1 MTKVITIPYKPRTW
15 ATKFHDSPARFKVLV
30 MHRRAGKTVAAVNH
44 LIRAALLAPKTKY
57 AYIAPTYKQA
67 KNIAW
72 DNVKEYARVVPGVL
86 FNESEL
92 RCDFPNGS
100 RITLYGAD
108 NPDSLRGI
116 TLWGVIFDEYSQ
128 QPSNIWTEII
138 SPTLSSTQGWAI
150 WIGTPKGKNA
160 FYRLYEDHI
169 DSPDWYAVLLKASE
183 SGILPEEELAIQRAN
198 MSEDEY
204 LQEYE
209 CSWEASIKGAYYA
222 REMLRARNDG
232 RITSVIH
239 DPSLPVHTWWDLGV
253 GDETTI
259 VFMQNAGNEWR
270 AIDCYSTNGQGF
282 AHYAK
287 VLREKDYVY
296 GKHFAPHDI
305 SVRMLG
311 ETAMT
316 RLQIAKNLGIK
327 FETRVDYDKEVSIV
341 PMLTVDDGINALR
354 MRFSQIWFDAVK
366 CADLV
371 DALTH
376 YRKKWNEN
384 NGIFEER
391 PLHDWSSHYADA
403 MRYFAVTPME
413 FTREDIATAQAHQYA
428 INMEAKRNLSLNA
441 R

>member
-1 MTKVITIPYKPRTW
+1 MTKTITIPYTPREW
-15 ATKFHDSPARFKVLV
+15 AKDFHNSKARFKVLV

-44 LIRAALLAPKTKY
+44 LIREALLNNDTKY

-72 DNVKEYARVVPGVL
+72 DNVKEYARVVPGVK

-92 RCDFPNGS
+92 RADFPNGS
-100 RITLYGAD
+100 RITLFGAD

-160 FYRLYEDHI
+160 FYRLYEDNLNT
-169 DSPDWYAVLLKASE
+169 PDWYAVLLKASE
-183 SGILPEEELAIQRAN
+183 SGILPESELAIQRAN

-222 REMLRARNDG
+222 REMQKARNEN
-232 RITSVIH
+232 RITTVLH
-239 DPSLPVHTWWDLGV
+239 EPMLPVHTWWDLGV

-259 VFMQNAGNEWR
+259 IFMQNTGNQWR
-270 AIDCYSTNGQGF
+270 VIDCYSAHGEGF

-305 SVRMLG
+305 AVRMLG

-316 RLQIAKNLGIK
+316 RLEIARNLGIR
-327 FETRVDYDKEVSIV
+327 FETKVDGDKETTVV
-341 PMLTVDDGINALR
+341 PMLSVDDGINAVR
-354 MRFSQIWFDAVK
+354 MRFNTLWFDKDK
-366 CADLV
+366 CSILI

-376 YRKKWNEN
+376 YRKKWNDAM
-384 NGIFEER
+384 GRFEEK
-391 PLHDWSSHYADA
+391 PLHDWSSHLADS
-403 MRYFAVTPME
+403 MRYWAVTPLE
-413 FTREDIATAQAHQYA
+413 FTREDIALAQERNAVQW
-428 INMEAKRNLSLNA
+428 MEAKRNLSQNA

>member
-1 MTKVITIPYKPRTW
+1 MNQTKKIIIPYKPRKW
-15 ATKFHDSPARFKVLV
+15 ALDFHDSGKRFSVLV

-44 LIRAALLAPKTKY
+44 LIRAALRNADTKY

-72 DNVKEYARVVPGVL
+72 DNVKEYAKVVPGAK

-138 SPTLSSTQGWAI
+138 SPTLSSTQGWAV

-160 FYRLYEDHI
+160 FYKLYEDHLTDEI
-169 DSPDWYAVLLKASE
+169 WYTALLKASE
-183 SGILPEEELAIQRAN
+183 SGILPDSELKIQREN

-209 CSWEASIKGAYYA
+209 CSWTASIKGAYYSKELQA
-222 REMLRARNDG
+222 ARNQG
-232 RITSVIH
+232 RITRVPYDEAI
-239 DPSLPVHTWWDLGV
+239 PVHTWWDLGV
-253 GDETTI
+253 GDSTAI
-259 VFMQNAGNEWR
+259 VFVQNIGKEWR
-270 AIDCYSTNGQGF
+270 FIDYYEATGEGF
-282 AHYAK
+282 RHYAK
-287 VLREKDYVY
+287 VLKEKPYIY

-305 SVRMLG
+305 AVRMLG
-311 ETAMT
+311 ENAQT
-316 RLQIAKNLGIK
+316 RLEIARGVGIR
-327 FETRVDYDKEVSIV
+327 FETTAEGKNETSIV
-341 PMLTVDDGINALR
+341 PKLSIDDGINAVR
-354 MRFSQIWFDAVK
+354 MRLGQVWFDETN
-366 CADLV
+366 CQPLI

-376 YRKKWNEN
+376 YRKKWNDN
-384 NGIFEER
+384 LGDFEDR
-391 PLHDWSSHYADA
+391 PFHDWSSHAADA
-403 MRYFAVTPME
+403 VRYWAVTPQHLTVMDDE
-413 FTREDIATAQAHQYA
+413 REAEYWGDFAPVDY
-428 INMEAKRNLSLNA
+428 
-441 R
+441 

>member
-1 MTKVITIPYKPRTW
+1 MHITIPYTPRKW
-15 ATKFHDSPARFKVLV
+15 ATEFHDSGKRFSVLV

-44 LIRAALLAPKTKY
+44 LIRASLLNPDTKY
-57 AYIAPTYKQA
+57 AYIAPTYKQV

-72 DNVKEYARVVPGVL
+72 DNLKEYARVIPGVK

-100 RITLYGAD
+100 RITLFGAD

-160 FYRLYEDHI
+160 FYRLYEDNI
-169 DSPDWYAVLLKASE
+169 NDPDWYTALLRASE
-183 SGILPEEELAIQRAN
+183 SGVLPESELAIQRKN

-222 REMLRARNDG
+222 REIQKAREEN
-232 RITSVIH
+232 RIAVVPH
-239 DPSLPVHTWWDLGV
+239 EPMVPVHTWWDLGV

-259 VFMQNAGNEWR
+259 IFIQNTGWQWR
-270 AIDCYSTNGQGF
+270 VIDCYTATGEGF
-282 AHYAK
+282 QHYAQI
-287 VLREKDYVY
+287 LKDKGYYY

-305 SVRMLG
+305 AVRMLG

-316 RLQIAKNLGIK
+316 RLEIARKLGIV
-327 FETRVDYDKEVSIV
+327 FETKVVGDKETTVV
-341 PMLTVDDGINALR
+341 PMLSVDDGINALR
-354 MRFSQIWFDAVK
+354 MRFKSLWFDAEK
-366 CADLV
+366 CALLL

-376 YRKKWNEN
+376 YRKKWNDSMGRFDEK
-384 NGIFEER
+384 
-391 PLHDWSSHYADA
+391 PHHDWSSHFADA
-403 MRYFAVTPME
+403 MRYWAVTPLDE
-413 FTREDIATAQAHQYA
+413 IQNDFDD
-428 INMEAKRNLSLNA
+428 SLVQQVSQN
-441 R
+441 RMRDRSFR

>member
-1 MTKVITIPYKPRTW
+1 MTKTITIPYTPREW
-15 ATKFHDSPARFKVLV
+15 AKKFHNSKARFKVLV

-44 LIRAALLAPKTKY
+44 LIRAALLSNNTKY

-72 DNVKEYARVVPGVL
+72 DNVKEYARVVPGVK

-92 RCDFPNGS
+92 RADFPNGS
-100 RITLYGAD
+100 RITLFGAD

-160 FYRLYEDHI
+160 FYRLYEDNL
-169 DSPDWYAVLLKASE
+169 DTPDWYAVLLKASE
-183 SGILPEEELAIQRAN
+183 SSILPESELAIQRAN

-222 REMLRARNDG
+222 REMQKARNEN
-232 RITSVIH
+232 RITTVLH
-239 DPSLPVHTWWDLGV
+239 EPMLPVHTWWDLGV

-259 VFMQNAGNEWR
+259 IFMQNTGNQWR
-270 AIDCYSTNGQGF
+270 VIDCYSAHGEGF

-305 SVRMLG
+305 AVRMLG

-316 RLQIAKNLGIK
+316 RLEIARNLGIR
-327 FETRVDYDKEVSIV
+327 FETKVDGDKETTVV
-341 PMLTVDDGINALR
+341 PMLSVDDGINAVR
-354 MRFSQIWFDAVK
+354 MRFNTLWFDKDK
-366 CADLV
+366 CAPLI

-376 YRKKWNEN
+376 YRKKWNDAM
-384 NGIFEER
+384 GRFEEK
-391 PLHDWSSHYADA
+391 PLHDWSSHLADA
-403 MRYFAVTPME
+403 MRYWAVTPLE
-413 FTREDIATAQAHQYA
+413 FTREDIALAQERNAVQW
-428 INMEAKRNLSLNA
+428 MEAKRNLSQNA

>member
-1 MTKVITIPYKPRTW
+1 MKTITIPYKARSW
-15 ATKFHDSPARFKVLV
+15 AKAFHNSGKRFSVLV

-44 LIRAALLAPKTKY
+44 LIREALKHKDTKY

-72 DNVKEYARVVPGVL
+72 DNVKEYARVVPDVK

-92 RCDFPNGS
+92 RADFPNGS

-138 SPTLSSTQGWAI
+138 SPTLSSTLGWAV

-160 FYRLYEDHI
+160 FYRLYEDHLE
-169 DSPDWYAVLLKASE
+169 DPDWFTSLLKASE
-183 SGILPEEELAIQRAN
+183 SGVLPASELAIQRKN

-222 REMLRARNDG
+222 KEIQKAREDG
-232 RITSVIH
+232 RIMPV
-239 DPSLPVHTWWDLGV
+239 PYEGMLPVHTWWDLGV
-253 GDETTI
+253 GDATTI
-259 VFMQNAGNEWR
+259 LFIQNAGHEWR
-270 AIDCYSTNGQGF
+270 FIDCYSAIGEGF

-287 VLREKDYVY
+287 VLKERGYVY

-305 SVRMLG
+305 AVRMLG
-311 ETAMT
+311 ENAMT
-316 RLQIAKNLGIK
+316 RIEIARNLGIS
-327 FETRVDYDKEVSIV
+327 FETKVEGQKETSVV
-341 PMLTVDDGINALR
+341 PMISIDDGINAVR
-354 MRFSQIWFDAVK
+354 MRFNTFFFDKDK
-366 CADLV
+366 CAQLV

-376 YRKKWNEN
+376 YRKEWNDTM
-384 NGIFEER
+384 GMFKDK
-391 PLHDWSSHYADA
+391 PLHDWSSHFADA
-403 MRYFAVTPME
+403 TRYFAVTPFDLIHE
-413 FTREDIATAQAHQYA
+413 NDEW
-428 INMEAKRNLSLNA
+428 LSYQVSQN
-441 R
+441 RMRDRGFR

>member
-1 MTKVITIPYKPRTW
+1 M
-15 ATKFHDSPARFKVLV
+15 
-30 MHRRAGKTVAAVNH
+30 NH
-44 LIRAALLAPKTKY
+44 LIREALLNNDTKY

-72 DNVKEYARVVPGVL
+72 DNVKEYARVVPGVK

-92 RCDFPNGS
+92 RADFPNGS
-100 RITLYGAD
+100 RITLFGAD

-160 FYRLYEDHI
+160 FYRLYEDNLNT
-169 DSPDWYAVLLKASE
+169 PDWYAVLLKASE
-183 SGILPEEELAIQRAN
+183 SGILPEEELAIQRKN

-222 REMLRARNDG
+222 REMQKARNEG
-232 RITSVIH
+232 RITTVLH
-239 DPSLPVHTWWDLGV
+239 EPMLPVHTWWDLGV

-259 VFMQNAGNEWR
+259 IFMQNTGNQWR
-270 AIDCYSTNGQGF
+270 VIDCYSAHGEGF

-287 VLREKDYVY
+287 ILKERDYVY

-305 SVRMLG
+305 AVRMLG

-316 RLQIAKNLGIK
+316 RLEIARNLGIR
-327 FETRVDYDKEVSIV
+327 FETKVDGDKETTVV
-341 PMLTVDDGINALR
+341 PMLTVDDGINAVR
-354 MRFSQIWFDAVK
+354 MRFNTLWFDKDK
-366 CADLV
+366 CSILI

-376 YRKKWNEN
+376 YRKKWNDAM
-384 NGIFEER
+384 GRFEEK
-391 PLHDWSSHYADA
+391 PLHDWASHLADA
-403 MRYFAVTPME
+403 MRYWAVTPLE
-413 FTREDIATAQAHQYA
+413 FTREDIALAQERNAVQW
-428 INMEAKRNLSLNA
+428 MEAKRNLSQNA

>member
-1 MTKVITIPYKPRTW
+1 MSKLITIPYSPRKW
-15 ATKFHDSPARFKVLV
+15 AVQFHNSSARFKVLV

-44 LIRAALLAPKTKY
+44 LIRAALLSNNTKY

-72 DNVKEYARVVPGVL
+72 DNVKEYARVVPGVK

-92 RCDFPNGS
+92 RADFPNGS
-100 RITLYGAD
+100 RITLFGAD

-160 FYRLYEDHI
+160 FYRLYEDNL
-169 DSPDWYAVLLKASE
+169 DTPDWYAVLLKASE
-183 SGILPEEELAIQRAN
+183 SGILPESELAIQRAN

-222 REMLRARNDG
+222 REMQKARNEN
-232 RITSVIH
+232 RITTVLH
-239 DPSLPVHTWWDLGV
+239 EPMLPVHTWWDLGV

-259 VFMQNAGNEWR
+259 IFMQNTGNQWR
-270 AIDCYSTNGQGF
+270 VIDCYSAHGEGF

-287 VLREKDYVY
+287 ILKERDYVY

-305 SVRMLG
+305 AVRMLG

-316 RLQIAKNLGIK
+316 RLEIARNLGIR
-327 FETRVDYDKEVSIV
+327 FETKIDGDKETTVV
-341 PMLTVDDGINALR
+341 PMLSVDDGINAVR
-354 MRFSQIWFDAVK
+354 MRFNTLWFDKDK
-366 CADLV
+366 CAPLI

-376 YRKKWNEN
+376 YRKKWNDAM
-384 NGIFEER
+384 GRFEEK
-391 PLHDWSSHYADA
+391 PLHDWSSHLADA
-403 MRYFAVTPME
+403 MRYWAVTPLE
-413 FTREDIATAQAHQYA
+413 FTREDIALAQERNAVQW
-428 INMEAKRNLSLNA
+428 MEAKRNLSQNA

>member
-1 MTKVITIPYKPRTW
+1 MKITIPYTPRKW
-15 ATKFHDSPARFKVLV
+15 ASDFHNSGKRFSVLV

-44 LIRAALLAPKTKY
+44 LIRAALLNNDTKY

-72 DNVKEYARVVPGVL
+72 DNVKEYAQVVPGVK

-100 RITLYGAD
+100 RITLFGAD

-160 FYRLYEDHI
+160 FYRLYEDNLNNE
-169 DSPDWYAVLLKASE
+169 DWYTALLKASE
-183 SGILPEEELAIQRAN
+183 SNVLDDKELAIQRKN

-222 REMLRARNDG
+222 REIQKARNEN
-232 RITSVIH
+232 RITKV
-239 DPSLPVHTWWDLGV
+239 PWEPMLPVHTWWDLGV

-259 VFMQNAGNEWR
+259 IFIQNAGYEWR
-270 AIDCYSTNGQGF
+270 VIDCYSAHGEGF
-282 AHYAK
+282 QHYAK
-287 VLREKDYVY
+287 VLKEKGYMY

-305 SVRMLG
+305 AVRMLG

-316 RLQIAKNLGIK
+316 RLEIARNLGIE
-327 FETRVDYDKEVSIV
+327 FETRVVGDKETTVV
-341 PMLTVDDGINALR
+341 PMLSVDDGINALR
-354 MRFSQIWFDAVK
+354 MRFHTLWFDSEK
-366 CADLV
+366 CAVLV

-376 YRKKWNEN
+376 YRKKWNDAM
-384 NGIFEER
+384 GRFEDK
-391 PLHDWSSHYADA
+391 PLHDWSSHFADS
-403 MRYFAVTPME
+403 MRYWAVTPLD
-413 FTREDIATAQAHQYA
+413 DIRGDSDELVAVQVSQ
-428 INMEAKRNLSLNA
+428 NRMRDRSF

>member
-1 MTKVITIPYKPRTW
+1 MKTITIPYTPREWSKP
-15 ATKFHDSPARFKVLV
+15 FHHSGKRFSVLV
-30 MHRRAGKTVAAVNH
+30 MHRRAGKTVSAVNH
-44 LIRAALLAPKTKY
+44 LIRAALTLKETKY

-72 DNVKEYARVVPGVL
+72 DNVKEYARVVPGAK

-92 RCDFPNGS
+92 RVDFPNGS

-138 SPTLSSTQGWAI
+138 SPTLSSTQGWAV

-160 FYRLYEDHI
+160 FYRLYEEHI
-169 DSPDWYAVLLKASE
+169 DDPDWYTALLKASE
-183 SGILPEEELAIQRAN
+183 SGILPESELAIQRKN

-209 CSWEASIKGAYYA
+209 CSWQASIKGAYYA
-222 REMLRARNDG
+222 KEIQKARDEN
-232 RITSVIH
+232 RITNV
-239 DPSLPVHTWWDLGV
+239 PYEPMLPVHTWWDLGV
-253 GDETTI
+253 GDATTI
-259 VFMQNAGNEWR
+259 VFVQNAGNEWR
-270 AIDCYSTNGQGF
+270 FIDCYSATGEGF

-287 VLREKDYVY
+287 VLKERGYVY

-305 SVRMLG
+305 AVRMLG
-311 ETAMT
+311 ENAMT
-316 RLQIAKNLGIK
+316 RIEIARNLGIE
-327 FETRVDYDKEVSIV
+327 FETKVDGQKETSVIPMISI
-341 PMLTVDDGINALR
+341 DDGINAVR
-354 MRFSQIWFDAVK
+354 MRMNTFFFDAVK
-366 CADLV
+366 CAQLI

-376 YRKKWNEN
+376 YRKEWNDTM
-384 NGIFEER
+384 GMFKDK
-391 PLHDWSSHYADA
+391 PLHDWSSHFADA
-403 MRYFAVTPME
+403 TRYMAVTPKELVNDDGGE
-413 FTREDIATAQAHQYA
+413 FLEYQVSQNRMRD
-428 INMEAKRNLSLNA
+428 RSF